1 MNLITSFT
9 AKGEE
14 VVVAKS
20 QKVAEEDIVVTNE
33 LGQNVVV
40 VAKGHP
46 IPDDFDEETA
56 ASSTVPIR
64 QADEEEP
71 VEEEESQPAKKGRAA
86 PENKKA

>member
-20 QKVAEEDIVVTNE
+20 QKVAEEDITGTNE
-33 LGQNVVV
+33 LGQTVVLV
-40 VAKGHP
+40 PKGHP
-46 IPDDFDEETA
+46 IPDDFDEEAA

-64 QADEEEP
+64 QAPEEEP
-71 VEEEESQPAKKGRAA
+71 VEEEEPAPAKKGRAA
-86 PENKKA
+86 PENKRG